1 MIKWSEEVPLI
12 QIFCGTNLKG
22 DIKMAWLTIHRSLQT
37 PLIRQIYKQLRTKI
51 LNGELSAGY
60 RLPSTR
66 SLAEDLE
73 VSRNVVLE
81 AYDQLLAE
89 GYLEGQQGAGTFV
102 AEGAYLKK
110 KDKIAT
116 FIKDDSTSKKNNNS
130 IIDFR
135 SGIPALDLFPRKQW
149 GQLAKSVSIETDH
162 SLFGYDSPEGRIEL
176 RSVLSDYLLRTRGVE
191 CHPDQLVITTGATQA
206 LTLIAKLLISLNDK
220 VIIEDPITH
229 EIQTIFQSYGA
240 SLLPIRVDKNGMD
253 TSQFPHGIKTAFIF
267 VTPSH
272 QFPMGGTL
280 PIQRRIQLIEYARKM
295 DSYIV
300 EDDYDSEFR
309 YEGPP
314 VSSLQGLEPERTIY
328 IGTFSKIL
336 SPALR
341 LGYLILPP
349 TLIKRCRELKH
360 FSDLHTPSLEQL
372 TLSLF
377 IREGFLEKH
386 IFRMKKVYR
395 KRRDFLKEQLYNE
408 FGDKVKIHGDSTGLH
423 LIAEFDGIHFTD
435 ILLSKIHDDGIKVYP
450 VESHTINKGLYSNH
464 IILGFGN
471 LDEVKIAKGVAKLKK
486 SLLTK

>member
-1 MIKWSEEVPLI
+1 
-12 QIFCGTNLKG
+12 
-22 DIKMAWLTIHRSLQT
+22 MAWLKIDRSLNI

-66 SLAEDLE
+66 HLAEKLG

-89 GYLEGQQGAGTFV
+89 GFLEGQQGAGTFV

-110 KDKIAT
+110 KAMNNN
-116 FIKDDSTSKKNNNS
+116 FIKENSNSEKNNN

-149 GQLAKSVSIETDH
+149 GQLAKRVSIETDH
-162 SLFGYDSPEGRIEL
+162 SLFGYDSPEGRKEL

-191 CHPDQLVITTGATQA
+191 CHPDQLVITSGATQA
-206 LTLIAKLLISLNDK
+206 LTLVAKLLISANDE

-229 EIQTIFQSYGA
+229 EIQTIFKSYGA
-240 SLLPIRVDKNGMD
+240 SLFNIRVDKNGMD
-253 TSQFPHGIKTAFIF
+253 TSQIPNGIKPVFIF
-267 VTPSH
+267 ITPSH
-272 QFPMGGTL
+272 QFPIGGTL
-280 PIQRRIQLIEYARKM
+280 PIQRRIQLIEFARKM
-295 DSYIV
+295 NSYIV

-309 YEGPP
+309 YEGTS
-314 VSSLQGLEPERTIY
+314 VSSLQGLDPERTIY

-349 TLIKRCRELKH
+349 DLIERGRMLKF
-360 FSDLHTPSLEQL
+360 FSDLHTPSLDQL
-372 TLSLF
+372 ILSLF
-377 IREGFLEKH
+377 IKEGYLEKH
-386 IFRMKKVYR
+386 IFRMKKIYR
-395 KRRDFLKEQLYNE
+395 KRRDFLKETLYKE
-408 FGDKVKIHGDSTGLH
+408 FGDQISIKGDSTGLH
-423 LIAEFDGIHFTD
+423 FVVEFKEIHFTD
-435 ILLSKIHDDGIKVYP
+435 KVLSNIYKLGVKVYP
-450 VESHTINKGLYSNH
+450 VEMHTIDKGLYSNH

-471 LDEVKIAKGVAKLKK
+471 LDEVEMSEGVTKIKRALTQNKK
-486 SLLTK
+486 

>member
-1 MIKWSEEVPLI
+1 MTWLMI
-12 QIFCGTNLKG
+12 
-22 DIKMAWLTIHRSLQT
+22 DRSQKT

-66 SLAEDLE
+66 QLAEELE

-81 AYDQLLAE
+81 AYEQLLAE
-89 GYLEGQQGAGTFV
+89 GFLEGQQGAGTFV
-102 AEGAYLKK
+102 AEGAFLKK
-110 KDKIAT
+110 TDTIT
-116 FIKDDSTSKKNNNS
+116 SYMLEDNFSKKNNN

-149 GQLAKSVSIETDH
+149 GQLAKRVSIETDH

-176 RSVLSDYLLRTRGVE
+176 RTVLSDYLLRTRGVE

-206 LTLIAKLLISLNDK
+206 LTLIAKLLISANDK

-240 SLLPIRVDKNGMD
+240 SLLPIRVDENGMD
-253 TSQFPHGIKTAFIF
+253 TNQIPQEIKPAFIF

-272 QFPMGGTL
+272 QFPIGGTL
-280 PIQRRIQLIEYARKM
+280 PIQRRIQLIEFARKI

-309 YEGPP
+309 YEGPSI
-314 VSSLQGLEPERTIY
+314 SSLQGLDPNRTIY

-349 TLIKRCRELKH
+349 TLVEHGRTLKY

-372 TLSLF
+372 TLALF
-377 IREGFLEKH
+377 IKEGHLEKH
-386 IFRMKKVYR
+386 IFRMKKIYR
-395 KRRDFLKEQLYNE
+395 KRRSFLKEQLYNK
-408 FGDKVKIHGDSTGLH
+408 FGDTVKIHGDSTGLH
-423 LIAEFDGIHFTD
+423 LVAGFNGIHFTEN
-435 ILLSKIHDDGIKVYP
+435 LLSKIHDQGVKVYP
-450 VESHTINKGLYSNH
+450 VELHTIKKGIYLNH

-471 LDEVKIAKGVAKLKK
+471 LEEDK
-486 SLLTK
+486 

>member
-1 MIKWSEEVPLI
+1 M
-12 QIFCGTNLKG
+12 
-22 DIKMAWLTIHRSLQT
+22 WLTIDRSQKT
-37 PLIRQIYKQLRTKI
+37 SLIRQIYKQLRSKI

-66 SLAEDLE
+66 QLAEELE

-81 AYDQLLAE
+81 AYEQLLAE
-89 GYLEGQQGAGTFV
+89 GFLEGHQGVGTFV

-110 KDKIAT
+110 TDTILPFTIEKNLL
-116 FIKDDSTSKKNNNS
+116 KKNDD

-149 GQLAKSVSIETDH
+149 GQLSKRVSIETDH
-162 SLFGYDSPEGRIEL
+162 SIFGYDSPEGRIEL
-176 RSVLSDYLLRTRGVE
+176 RSVLADYLLRTRGVE
-191 CHPDQLVITTGATQA
+191 CHPNQLVITTGATQA
-206 LTLIAKLLISLNDK
+206 LTLIAKLLISTNDT

-240 SLLPIRVDKNGMD
+240 SLFPIKVDENGMN
-253 TSQFPHGIKTAFIF
+253 TNQIPQEIKPAFIF

-280 PIQRRIQLIEYARKM
+280 SIQRRIQLIEFARKV
-295 DSYIV
+295 DSYII

-309 YEGPP
+309 YEGPS
-314 VSSLQGLEPERTIY
+314 VSSLQGLDPNRTIY

-349 TLIKRCRELKH
+349 ALIEHGRKLKY

-372 TLSLF
+372 TLALF
-377 IREGFLEKH
+377 IKEGCLEKH
-386 IFRMKKVYR
+386 IFRMKKIYR
-395 KRRDFLKEQLYNE
+395 KRRDFLKEQLYNT
-408 FGDKVKIHGDSTGLH
+408 FGDQVTVHGDSTGLH
-423 LIAEFDGIHFTD
+423 LIAEFKEIKFTEN
-435 ILLSKIHDDGIKVYP
+435 LLSRMNKQSVKVYP
-450 VESHTINKGLYSNH
+450 VELHTIHRNSYTNY

-471 LDEVKIAKGVAKLKK
+471 LNENEIAEGIKRIKRAL
-486 SLLTK
+486 SI

>member
-1 MIKWSEEVPLI
+1 M
-12 QIFCGTNLKG
+12 T
-22 DIKMAWLTIHRSLQT
+22 WLTIDRSQKT
-37 PLIRQIYKQLRTKI
+37 PLIRQIYKQLRIKI
-51 LNGELSAGY
+51 LNGEISAGS

-66 SLAEDLE
+66 QLAEELE
-73 VSRNVVLE
+73 VSRNVILE

-89 GYLEGQQGAGTFV
+89 GFLEGQRGAGTFV
-102 AEGAYLKK
+102 AEGALLKK
-110 KDKIAT
+110 TDTIVSYMLE
-116 FIKDDSTSKKNNNS
+116 DSYSKKNNN

-149 GQLAKSVSIETDH
+149 GQLAKRVSNETDH

-176 RSVLSDYLLRTRGVE
+176 RSELSDYLLRTRGVE

-206 LTLIAKLLISLNDK
+206 LTLIAKLLISANDK

-240 SLLPIRVDKNGMD
+240 SIFPIRVDENGMD
-253 TSQFPHGIKTAFIF
+253 TSQIPQEIKPAFIY

-272 QFPMGGTL
+272 QFPIGGTL
-280 PIQRRIQLIEYARKM
+280 PIQRRIQLIKYARKVEN
-295 DSYIV
+295 YIV

-309 YEGPP
+309 YEGPSI
-314 VSSLQGLEPERTIY
+314 SSLQGLDPNRTIY

-349 TLIKRCRELKH
+349 ALVERGRTLKY

-372 TLSLF
+372 TLALF
-377 IREGFLEKH
+377 IKEGHLEKH
-386 IFRMKKVYR
+386 IFRMKKIYR
-395 KRRDFLKEQLYNE
+395 KRRDYLKAQLFNA
-408 FGDKVKIHGDSTGLH
+408 FGDTVKIHGDSTGLH
-423 LIAEFDGIHFTD
+423 LVVEFDGVHFTEN
-435 ILLSKIHDDGIKVYP
+435 LLSKIYDHGIKVYP
-450 VESHTINKGLYSNH
+450 VELHTINKGLYSNH

-471 LDEVKIAKGVAKLKK
+471 LDEDKIAEGIQKIKK
-486 SLLTK
+486 VLI

>member
-1 MIKWSEEVPLI
+1 M
-12 QIFCGTNLKG
+12 T
-22 DIKMAWLTIHRSLQT
+22 WLTIDRSQKT

-51 LNGELSAGY
+51 LSGELSGGY

-66 SLAEDLE
+66 QLAEELE

-89 GYLEGQQGAGTFV
+89 GFLEGKQGAGTFV
-102 AEGAYLKK
+102 AEGAFLKK
-110 KDKIAT
+110 TNTIP
-116 FIKDDSTSKKNNNS
+116 SYMLEENSSMKNKN

-135 SGIPALDLFPRKQW
+135 SGIPSLDQFPRKQW
-149 GQLAKSVSIETDH
+149 GQLAKRVSLETDH

-176 RSVLSDYLLRTRGVE
+176 RTVLSDYLLRTRGVE

-206 LTLIAKLLISLNDK
+206 MTLIAKLLISANDK

-240 SLLPIRVDKNGMD
+240 SLHPIRVDENGMD
-253 TSQFPHGIKTAFIF
+253 TNQISHEIKPAFIF

-272 QFPMGGTL
+272 QFPIGGTL
-280 PIQRRIQLIEYARKM
+280 PIQRRIQLIEYARKV

-309 YEGPP
+309 YEGPSI
-314 VSSLQGLEPERTIY
+314 SSLQGLDPNRTIY

-349 TLIKRCRELKH
+349 ALVERGRTLKY

-372 TLSLF
+372 TLALF
-377 IREGFLEKH
+377 IKEGHLEKH
-386 IFRMKKVYR
+386 IFRMKKFYR
-395 KRRDFLKEQLYNE
+395 KRRNFLKEQLYNE
-408 FGDKVKIHGDSTGLH
+408 FGDNVNIHGDSTGLH
-423 LIAEFDGIHFTD
+423 LVAEFEGVHFTD
-435 ILLSKIHDDGIKVYP
+435 NLLSELHDHGIKLYP
-450 VESHTINKGLYSNH
+450 VELHTINKGLYSNH
-464 IILGFGN
+464 LILGFGN
-471 LDEVKIAKGVAKLKK
+471 LDEVKLAKGVTKLKRV
-486 SLLTK
+486 LLKYQKVTQ

>member
-1 MIKWSEEVPLI
+1 
-12 QIFCGTNLKG
+12 
-22 DIKMAWLTIHRSLQT
+22 MAWLIIDRSLKI
-37 PLIRQIYKQLRTKI
+37 PLIRQIYQQLRTKI

-66 SLAEDLE
+66 LLAEELE

-89 GYLEGQQGAGTFV
+89 GFLEGHQGAGTFV
-102 AEGAYLKK
+102 AAGAYLKK
-110 KDKIAT
+110 TETNTPFMIDNN
-116 FIKDDSTSKKNNNS
+116 SPKNNEN

-149 GQLAKSVSIETDH
+149 GNLAKRVSIETDH

-176 RSVLSDYLLRTRGVE
+176 RTVLSDYLLRTRGVE
-191 CHPDQLVITTGATQA
+191 CLPEQLIITTGATQA
-206 LTLIAKLLISLNDK
+206 LTLVARLLLSQNEK

-240 SLLPIRVDKNGMD
+240 SLFPIRVDKNGMD
-253 TSQFPHGIKTAFIF
+253 TSQIPQNVKPAFIF

-295 DSYIV
+295 DSFLV

-309 YEGPP
+309 YEGTP
-314 VSSLQGLEPERTIY
+314 VSSLQGLDPDRTIY

-349 TLIKRCRELKH
+349 VLIKRCRELKY

-377 IREGFLEKH
+377 IKEGFLEKH

-408 FGDKVKIHGDSTGLH
+408 FGDRVTLHGDSTGLH
-423 LIAEFDGIHFTD
+423 FVAKFDGTHFTD
-435 ILLSKIHDDGIKVYP
+435 NLLSKINDHGIKVYP
-450 VESHTINKGLYSNH
+450 VELHTINKGLYSNH

-471 LDEVKIAKGVAKLKK
+471 LDKVKIADGVAKLKK

>member
-1 MIKWSEEVPLI
+1 M
-12 QIFCGTNLKG
+12 T
-22 DIKMAWLTIHRSLQT
+22 WLVIDRSQKT

-66 SLAEDLE
+66 QLAEELD

-89 GYLEGQQGAGTFV
+89 GFLEGQQGAGTFV
-102 AEGAYLKK
+102 SEGAYLKK
-110 KDKIAT
+110 RESIASYMLE
-116 FIKDDSTSKKNNNS
+116 DGYSKNNNN

-135 SGIPALDLFPRKQW
+135 SGLPALELFPRKQW
-149 GQLAKSVSIETDH
+149 GQLAKRVSIETDH

-176 RSVLSDYLLRTRGVE
+176 RTVLTDYLLRTRGVE

-206 LTLIAKLLISLNDK
+206 LTLIAKLLISANDK

-253 TSQFPHGIKTAFIF
+253 TKQIPHELKPAFIF
-267 VTPSH
+267 ITPSH
-272 QFPMGGTL
+272 QFPIGGTL
-280 PIQRRIQLIEYARKM
+280 PIQRRIQLIEFARKV

-309 YEGPP
+309 YEGPSI
-314 VSSLQGLEPERTIY
+314 SSLQGLNPNRTIY

-349 TLIKRCRELKH
+349 ALIERGRTLKY

-372 TLSLF
+372 TLALF
-377 IREGFLEKH
+377 IKEGHLEKH
-386 IFRMKKVYR
+386 IFRMKKIYR
-395 KRRDFLKEQLYNE
+395 KRRDFLKRQLYNE
-408 FGDKVKIHGDSTGLH
+408 FKDNVKIHGDSTGLH
-423 LIAEFDGIHFTD
+423 LVAEFDGIHFTEN
-435 ILLSKIHDDGIKVYP
+435 LLSQIHDHGVKVYP
-450 VESHTINKGLYSNH
+450 VELHTIIKGLYSNH

-471 LDEVKIAKGVAKLKK
+471 LDEVKIAEGV
-486 SLLTK
+486 TKFKRVLPK

>member
-1 MIKWSEEVPLI
+1 
-12 QIFCGTNLKG
+12 
-22 DIKMAWLTIHRSLQT
+22 MAWLTIDRSLNT

-51 LNGELSAGY
+51 LSGELSAGY

-66 SLAEDLE
+66 HLAEELG
-73 VSRNVVLE
+73 VSRNVILE

-89 GYLEGQQGAGTFV
+89 GFLEGQPGAGTFV

-110 KDKIAT
+110 MDMVT
-116 FIKDDSTSKKNNNS
+116 SYMLEDSLSKKNNNF
-130 IIDFR
+130 IDFR

-149 GQLAKSVSIETDH
+149 GQLAKRVSIETDH

-176 RSVLSDYLLRTRGVE
+176 RTVLSDYLLRTRGVE

-206 LTLIAKLLISLNDK
+206 LTLIAKLLISENDQ

-240 SLLPIRVDKNGMD
+240 FLLPIRVDKNGMD
-253 TSQFPHGIKTAFIF
+253 TSQIPLIIKPAFIF

-272 QFPMGGTL
+272 QFPIGGTL
-280 PIQRRIQLIEYARKM
+280 PIQRRVQVIEYARKM

-309 YEGPP
+309 YEGPS
-314 VSSLQGLEPERTIY
+314 VSSLQGLDPERTIY

-341 LGYLILPP
+341 LGYLILPQA
-349 TLIKRCRELKH
+349 LIKSGRTLKY

-372 TLSLF
+372 TLALF
-377 IREGFLEKH
+377 IKEGYLEKH

-395 KRRDFLKEQLYNE
+395 KRRDFLKEQLYKE
-408 FGDKVKIHGDSTGLH
+408 FGEQVTIHGDSTGLH
-423 LIAEFDGIHFTD
+423 LVAEFDGIHFTES
-435 ILLSKIHDDGIKVYP
+435 LVTKIIAHGVKVYP
-450 VESHTINKGLYSNH
+450 VELHTINKGLFSNQ

-471 LDEVKIAKGVAKLKK
+471 LDEVKIADGVAKLKRA
-486 SLLTK
+486 LLTK

>member
-1 MIKWSEEVPLI
+1 M
-12 QIFCGTNLKG
+12 FYGTNFKG
-22 DIKMAWLTIHRSLQT
+22 DREMAWLTIDRSLNT

-66 SLAEDLE
+66 QLAEELE

-89 GYLEGQQGAGTFV
+89 GFLEGQQGAGTFV

-110 KDKIAT
+110 MDKVTSYMFEAS
-116 FIKDDSTSKKNNNS
+116 FSKKNINV
-130 IIDFR
+130 IDFR
-135 SGIPALDLFPRKQW
+135 SGIPALDFFPRKQW
-149 GQLAKSVSIETDH
+149 GQLAKRVSIETDH

-206 LTLIAKLLISLNDK
+206 LTLIAKLLISANDK

-253 TSQFPHGIKTAFIF
+253 TSQIPHEIKPSFIF

-272 QFPMGGTL
+272 QFPIGGTL
-280 PIQRRIQLIEYARKM
+280 PIQRRIHLIEYARKM
-295 DSYIV
+295 NSYIV

-309 YEGPP
+309 YEGPS

-349 TLIKRCRELKH
+349 ALIERGRTLKY

-372 TLSLF
+372 TLALF
-377 IREGFLEKH
+377 IKEGYLEKH
-386 IFRMKKVYR
+386 IFRMKKIYR

-408 FGDKVKIHGDSTGLH
+408 FGDQVTIHGDSTGLH
-423 LIAEFDGIHFTD
+423 LIAEFEGIYFTES
-435 ILLSKIHDDGIKVYP
+435 LLSRINDYGVKVYP
-450 VESHTINKGLYSNH
+450 VELHTINKGLYSNC

-471 LDEVKIAKGVAKLKK
+471 LDEVKIADGVVKLKK
-486 SLLTK
+486 VLLTK

>member
-1 MIKWSEEVPLI
+1 MLKWSKVVP
-12 QIFCGTNLKG
+12 FTWMFYGTNLKG
-22 DIKMAWLTIHRSLQT
+22 DKKMTWLMIDRSLQT

-66 SLAEDLE
+66 QLAEELG

-89 GYLEGQQGAGTFV
+89 GFLEGQQGAGTFV
-102 AEGAYLKK
+102 AKGAYLKK
-110 KDKIAT
+110 TDTIAPLMLKESLT
-116 FIKDDSTSKKNNNS
+116 KKNNNV
-130 IIDFR
+130 IDFR

-149 GQLAKSVSIETDH
+149 GQLAKRISIETDH

-176 RSVLSDYLLRTRGVE
+176 RTVLADYLLRTRGVE

-206 LTLIAKLLISLNDK
+206 LTLIAKLLISTNDK

-240 SLLPIRVDKNGMD
+240 SLLPIRVDENGMD
-253 TSQFPHGIKTAFIF
+253 TTQIPQEIKPAFIF

-272 QFPMGGTL
+272 QFPLGGTL
-280 PIQRRIQLIEYARKM
+280 PIQRRIQLIEFARKA

-309 YEGPP
+309 YEGPS
-314 VSSLQGLEPERTIY
+314 VSSLQGLDPDRTIY

-349 TLIKRCRELKH
+349 QLIERGRNLKY

-372 TLSLF
+372 TLALF
-377 IREGFLEKH
+377 IKEGYLEKH

-408 FGDKVKIHGDSTGLH
+408 FGDRITIHGDSTGLH
-423 LIAEFDGIHFTD
+423 LVAEFEGIHFTD
-435 ILLSKIHDDGIKVYP
+435 NLLSKINHYGVKVYP
-450 VESHTINKGLYSNH
+450 VELHTIHKNAYLNH

-471 LDEVKIAKGVAKLKK
+471 LNKIKIADGVGKFKK
-486 SLLTK
+486 ALLNN

>member
-1 MIKWSEEVPLI
+1 M
-12 QIFCGTNLKG
+12 FYGTNFKG
-22 DIKMAWLTIHRSLQT
+22 DRKMAWLTIDRSLNT

-51 LNGELSAGY
+51 LNGELSAGN

-66 SLAEDLE
+66 QLAEELE

-89 GYLEGQQGAGTFV
+89 GFLEGQQGAGTFV

-110 KDKIAT
+110 TETVTSYMFEDI
-116 FIKDDSTSKKNNNS
+116 FSKKNIN

-149 GQLAKSVSIETDH
+149 GQLAKRVSIETDH

-176 RSVLSDYLLRTRGVE
+176 RTVLSDYLLRTRGVE

-206 LTLIAKLLISLNDK
+206 LTLIAKLLISANDK

-253 TSQFPHGIKTAFIF
+253 TSQIPHEIKPSFIF

-272 QFPMGGTL
+272 QFPIGGTL

-295 DSYIV
+295 NSYIV

-309 YEGPP
+309 YEGPS
-314 VSSLQGLEPERTIY
+314 VSSLQGLEPDRTIY

-349 TLIKRCRELKH
+349 QLVERGRNLKY
-360 FSDLHTPSLEQL
+360 FSDLHTPSMEQV
-372 TLSLF
+372 TLALF
-377 IREGFLEKH
+377 IKEGYLEKH

-408 FGDKVKIHGDSTGLH
+408 FGERVTIHGDSTGLH
-423 LIAEFDGIHFTD
+423 FVAEFEGINFTES
-435 ILLSKIHDDGIKVYP
+435 LLSKINDYGVKVYP
-450 VESHTINKGLYSNH
+450 VELHTINKGLYSSH

-471 LDEVKIAKGVAKLKK
+471 LDEVKIADGVAKLKRT
-486 SLLTK
+486 LLTK

>member
-1 MIKWSEEVPLI
+1 
-12 QIFCGTNLKG
+12 
-22 DIKMAWLTIHRSLQT
+22 MAWLTIDRSLKT

-66 SLAEDLE
+66 QLAEELG

-89 GYLEGQQGAGTFV
+89 GFLEGLQGAGTFV

-110 KDKIAT
+110 TDTISS
-116 FIKDDSTSKKNNNS
+116 FIKEDCKSKNTAN

-149 GQLAKSVSIETDH
+149 GQLAKHVSIETDH

-176 RSVLSDYLLRTRGVE
+176 RTVLSDYLLRTRGVE
-191 CHPDQLVITTGATQA
+191 CYPDQLVITTGATQA
-206 LTLIAKLLISLNDK
+206 LTLIAKLLISENDK

-253 TSQFPHGIKTAFIF
+253 TSQIPCGIKPAFIF

-272 QFPMGGTL
+272 QFPIGGTL
-280 PIQRRIQLIEYARKM
+280 PIQRRIQLIEYARKV

-309 YEGPP
+309 YEGPS
-314 VSSLQGLEPERTIY
+314 VSSLQGLDPNLTIY

-349 TLIKRCRELKH
+349 SLIERGRTLKY

-372 TLSLF
+372 TLALF
-377 IREGFLEKH
+377 IKEGYLEKH

-408 FGDKVKIHGDSTGLH
+408 FGGQVTIHGDSTGLH
-423 LIAEFDGIHFTD
+423 LVAEFDGIDFTES
-435 ILLSKIHDDGIKVYP
+435 LLSKIYERGVKVFP
-450 VESHTINKGLYSNH
+450 VELHTINKGLYSNH

-471 LDEVKIAKGVAKLKK
+471 LNEVKIADGVTKFKRTLLK
-486 SLLTK
+486 

>member
-1 MIKWSEEVPLI
+1 M
-12 QIFCGTNLKG
+12 
-22 DIKMAWLTIHRSLQT
+22 
-37 PLIRQIYKQLRTKI
+37 IRQIYHQLRIKI
-51 LNGELSAGY
+51 LSGEISAGY

-66 SLAEDLE
+66 QLAEELG

-81 AYDQLLAE
+81 AYEQLLAE
-89 GYLEGQQGAGTFV
+89 GFLEGRLGSGTFV
-102 AEGAYLKK
+102 AEGTYLKK
-110 KDKIAT
+110 IETNSFIA
-116 FIKDDSTSKKNNNS
+116 KNHQPKKNNNM
-130 IIDFR
+130 IDFR
-135 SGIPALDLFPRKQW
+135 SGIPALDLFPRRQW
-149 GQLAKSVSIETDH
+149 GNLAKRVSIETNH

-176 RSVLSDYLLRTRGVE
+176 RTVLAYYLLRTRGVE
-191 CHPDQLVITTGATQA
+191 CQPEQLIITTGATQA
-206 LTLIAKLLISLNDK
+206 LTLVAKLLLSQNET

-240 SLLPIRVDKNGMD
+240 SLLPIQVDENGMD
-253 TSQFPHGIKTAFIF
+253 TSQIPQDIKPAFIF

-280 PIQRRIQLIEYARKM
+280 PIQRRIQLIEYARKT
-295 DSYIV
+295 DCYIV

-314 VSSLQGLEPERTIY
+314 VSSLQGLDPNRTIY

-349 TLIKRCRELKH
+349 ALIERGRSLKY

-372 TLSLF
+372 TLALF
-377 IREGFLEKH
+377 IKEGFLEKH
-386 IFRMKKVYR
+386 IFRMKKIYR

-408 FGDKVKIHGDSTGLH
+408 FGDTIKIHGDSTGLH
-423 LIAEFDGIHFTD
+423 FVTEFNEVHFSD
-435 ILLSKIHDDGIKVYP
+435 HLLSKLHDCGVKVYP
-450 VESHTINKGLYSNH
+450 VELHTIQKYVYKNH

-471 LDEVKIAKGVAKLKK
+471 LKEEQMKEGILKLK
-486 SLLTK
+486 SCLF